1 MRNYYGVYK
10 GKQGW
15 ASREAA
21 YANDE
26 VALSGMRT
34 LALKKV
40 VTNDEGKTEEKMFF
54 YDLDYLLCGN
64 RVIFNG

>member
-1 MRNYYGVYK
+1 MRNYYGIYK

-15 ASREAA
+15 ASREAVYSDDVA
-21 YANDE
+21 
-26 VALSGMRT
+26 ALSGMRT
-34 LALKKV
+34 LALKKTT
-40 VTNDEGKTEEKMFF
+40 TNDEGKTEEKLVF